1 MFHSR
6 KKKLISLLIFRQ
18 MEGDLSKKHLKWRE
32 DLLKL
37 VAHLEAFIDFEESE
51 DIEHGVPQ
59 IIEKGG

>member
-1 MFHSR
+1 
-6 KKKLISLLIFRQ
+6 

-37 VAHLEAFIDFEESE
+37 VAHLEAFIDVEESE

-59 IIEKGG
+59 IVEKGG